1 MERITLQRKEPP
13 YERDPVEALKWLV
26 TVLGVPERFAETYA
40 EILQRIAREGKSSG
54 ILAEEMGEKRTSLV
68 YHINKLIAMGILV
81 RRGRNIELRASSFER
96 TVNEIE
102 EDVLWLLRTMKAIAR
117 EIDEALGLP
126 RR

>member
-1 MERITLQRKEPP
+1 MERIILQRKEPP
-13 YERDPVEALKWLV
+13 YEKDPEAALRWLV

-40 EILQRIAREGKSSG
+40 EILERIALEGKSSG
-54 ILAEEMGEKRTSLV
+54 VLAEELGEKRTSLV
-68 YHINKLIAMGILV
+68 YHINKLISMGVLV

-96 TVNEIE
+96 TVSEIE
-102 EDVLWLLRTMKAIAR
+102 EDVLRLLRTMKAIAR